1 MKVTNYNDYLASL
14 KSHSETFDRKTDDIV
29 LDIIQNVRQ
38 NGDSAVFEY
47 GKKFDNVEL
56 ASLVVSPEE
65 IAEAME
71 LVSTDFITAMK
82 EAASNINE
90 FHEKQVEQSWYYNK
104 PNGIMLG
111 QQVTPLDRVG
121 IYVPGGKAAYPSTV
135 LMNALPAKIA
145 GVEEIYMTTPPQID
159 GKINPHILYAAKLA
173 GVDKIQSLKDKLI
186 CHTAGSVSIKV
197 LKRISNTFGVLYP
210 LQSLSKFNV
219 DIPEIPFLVDGN
231 NEATKQILVDFANT
245 LSTNVSIANDTE
257 RLKYH
262 VSAVFVHN
270 FANHIFALA
279 EKYCET
285 ENINFD
291 KLFPLMNELISK
303 VEKFGA
309 IKSQTGPAVRKDSI
323 TIQKHIEILSSHPPM
338 KEIYKSMSDSIIELS
353 NNELK
358 GKLLQEEN

>member
-1 MKVTNYNDYLASL
+1 MIGAGNTATVLSKLIIRSGHEILQVVSRTQANADKLASACNAQSAL
-14 KSHSETFDRKTDDIV
+14 LTGTISSHAD
-29 LDIIQNVRQ
+29 LYIIALS
-38 NGDSAVFEY
+38 D
-47 GKKFDNVEL
+47 
-56 ASLVVSPEE
+56 
-65 IAEAME
+65 
-71 LVSTDFITAMK
+71 
-82 EAASNINE
+82 AAI
-90 FHEKQVEQSWYYNK
+90 
-104 PNGIMLG
+104 
-111 QQVTPLDRVG
+111 
-121 IYVPGGKAAYPSTV
+121 
-135 LMNALPAKIA
+135 
-145 GVEEIYMTTPPQID
+145 
-159 GKINPHILYAAKLA
+159 A

-303 VEKFGA
+303 VERFGA